1 MNINNI
7 FFILLLISQ
16 INIILTENT
25 NQTEEII
32 FNAVFRI
39 DSFLNNLSLIIDDKN
54 KLNCTQNRIK
64 KNEYF
69 RIRPSNLSNSYY
81 IESGVYNKFLGIN
94 NRNQIILVKDN
105 ELKESRIKWHIIKL
119 KENEFLIQNI
129 FSYNFLEIGITKNK
143 NISIYS
149 PMCVKYIPKKKYDNI
164 TNSFKF
170 SFFKLFEEVQLKQ
183 EHFEIIQKEPIDVLI
198 KYIDLSDHSLKREGI
213 SQVKKD
219 EEHGEIRYSVRSIL
233 QNIPWIRKIFILMP
247 NEKVKYFKPIEEI
260 SDKFVY
266 VKDKDFLGFDSAN
279 SNVFQYRLFNM
290 SKFGLSENFILMD
303 DDCFIGKPL
312 KKSDFFYYDEE
323 QKKVLPCVVNDL
335 FYELDVDNINRDYNN
350 FNFKR
355 KDLNVHSTLG
365 FNTFQMTS
373 KKILVD
379 NFKPPL
385 IDVKITHNAVPLN
398 LNDMKEIYDLIK
410 NKYPFANETLNSVE
424 RTLYDIQ
431 TQLLCSL
438 YSLNVKKRKVKSIPN
453 EYYDLKDV
461 LYKKIDLELF
471 VINTSGNK
479 DKGYTLR
486 NYQLLIAFLK
496 RKFNKPTKYEV
507 FFKETPKIE
516 ERKQDNSV
524 PEAMKKYFENQNQI
538 IKVLENITNDNKESI
553 EQQKLLNKNFNRFNN
568 LLYYFIP
575 LLIIIVISIFTYI
588 LKIIYKINV
597 KKRKFDKEFKKKAYK
612 SYDVFYGEE
621 KSKINN

>member
-7 FFILLLISQ
+7 FFISLLISQ

-25 NQTEEII
+25 NQTEDIK
-32 FNAVFRI
+32 FNGVYRI
-39 DSFLNNLSLIIDDKN
+39 DSFLDNLSLIIDDNN
-54 KLNCTQNRIK
+54 KLNCTNNKDK

-69 RIRPSNLSNSYY
+69 RISSSNLNNSYY
-81 IESGVYNKFLGIN
+81 IESGVFNKFLGIN
-94 NRNQIILVKDN
+94 NKNQIIFVKDN
-105 ELKESRIKWHIIKL
+105 KLKESNIKWRFIKL

-129 FSYNFLEIGITKNK
+129 FSYNYLEIGVTKNK
-143 NISIYS
+143 NISSYT
-149 PMCVKYIPKKKYDNI
+149 PRCLNYISKKNYDNVP
-164 TNSFKF
+164 NSFKF

-183 EHFEIIQKEPIDVLI
+183 EHVEIIEKEPIDVLI
-198 KYIDLSDHSLKREGI
+198 KYIDLSDQSLKREGI
-213 SQVKKD
+213 NQIKKD

-260 SDKFVY
+260 ADKFVY

-279 SNVFQYRLFNM
+279 SNVFQYHLFNM
-290 SKFGLSENFILMD
+290 SNFGLSENFILMD

-335 FYELDVDNINRDYNN
+335 FYELDIDNINKDYNN

-355 KDLNVHSTLG
+355 KDLNVHSSLG
-365 FNTFQMTS
+365 FFTFQMST
-373 KKILVD
+373 KKIMID

-385 IDVKITHNAVPLN
+385 IDVKATHNAVPLN

-461 LYKKIDLELF
+461 QSKKIDLELF

-479 DKGYTLR
+479 DKGYTRR
-486 NYQLLIAFLK
+486 NFELLVSFLK
-496 RKFNKPTKYEV
+496 KKFNKQTKYEV

-516 ERKQDNSV
+516 EKKQNNLV
-524 PEAMKKYFENQNQI
+524 PEELKKYFENQNQI

-553 EQQKLLNKNFNRFNN
+553 GQQKLLNKNFNRFND
-568 LLYYFIP
+568 LLYYFIT
-575 LLIIIVISIFTYI
+575 LLILILIVIFTYI
-588 LKIIYKINV
+588 LKIIYKIKA
-597 KKRKFDKEFKKKAYK
+597 KKRAFDKDFKKKACK
-612 SYDVFYGEE
+612 SYDIFYGEE
-621 KSKINN
+621 NSKINY